1 MAYWLLK
8 TEPEEF
14 SWGMLVERGGRATAE
29 DPTMLVPQEGARSSE
44 PWTGVRNAT
53 ALNNLRAMAPGDQA
67 FIYHTGREKQIV
79 GIAAV
84 VTAAFPD
91 PTGTDAKHVAVE
103 VAPIQALRRPVTLA
117 QIKADP
123 AFAEWQLVRQS
134 RLSVMPVPEE
144 LWARILRMGE
154 TH

>member
-14 SWGMLVERGGRATAE
+14 SWGMLVGKGR
-29 DPTMLVPQEGARSSE
+29 E

-53 ALNNLRAMAPGDQA
+53 ALNNLRGMAPGDKA
-67 FIYHTGREKQIV
+67 FIYHTGKEKQIV
-79 GIAAV
+79 GIAEV
-84 VTAAFPD
+84 VMAAYPD
-91 PTGTDAKHVAVE
+91 PTGTDAKQVAVD
-103 VAPIQALRRPVTLA
+103 VAPFQPLGRPVTLA
-117 QIKADP
+117 AIKADP
-123 AFAEWQLVRQS
+123 AFADWQLVRQS

-154 TH
+154 TSE